1 VTSRGPRPDVSATDE
16 VVRKLQAVSDAA
28 LAHLSLDELL
38 DELLERI
45 RDILDADTCAVLLLD
60 AGGTEL
66 IPRSAKGLEAE
77 GGRSAHIPMGEGFA
91 GRVAAER
98 RTLAVEDVDHSQVV
112 NPTLREH
119 GVKSLLGAPLIAD
132 GRVLGVVHI
141 GTLEPREFT
150 YTDVQLLEIVAHRL
164 ALAVD
169 RALIHDELVRLG
181 ELQRE
186 FIALAA
192 HELRSPA
199 TTIYGV
205 AATLHERRGR
215 LAPETVTQ
223 LHDALYEQAE
233 RMRRLVDQLLDLSK
247 LDAGTISITRERVSL
262 RPHLEEIVEAAS
274 LGRADEVALEV
285 PEELEALVDP
295 EAVDHVVT
303 NLISNALRY
312 GAPPVV
318 VSAAQ
323 RDRHVRIAVEDR
335 GAGVTDDFVPYL
347 FDRFRRSVG
356 SPGKAGGTGL
366 GLAIARSYA
375 RAHGG
380 DLLYTAARP
389 CGARFE
395 LVLPA
400 ELPEDGAQRL
410 TPT

>member
-1 VTSRGPRPDVSATDE
+1 
-16 VVRKLQAVSDAA
+16 
-28 LAHLSLDELL
+28 
-38 DELLERI
+38 
-45 RDILDADTCAVLLLD
+45 
-60 AGGTEL
+60 
-66 IPRSAKGLEAE
+66 
-77 GGRSAHIPMGEGFA
+77 MGEGFA

-98 RTLAVEDVDHSQVV
+98 RTLAVDDVDHTDTQVL
-112 NPTLREH
+112 NPILREH

-132 GRVLGVVHI
+132 GRVLGVVHV

-150 YTDVQLLEIVAHRL
+150 DTDVQLLEIVAHRL

-169 RALIHDELVRLG
+169 RALIHGELVRLG

-205 AATLHERRGR
+205 AATLHERRDR

-262 RPHLEEIVEAAS
+262 RAHLERIVDAVS
-274 LGRADEVALEV
+274 LGRAEAVTLEV
-285 PEELEALVDP
+285 PEELEALVDS

-323 RDRHVRIAVEDR
+323 QDRHVRIAVEDR

-347 FDRFRRSVG
+347 FDRFRRSPG
-356 SPGKAGGTGL
+356 SPDKARGTGL